1 MAATLRGGL
10 VSFCALCLLVTAANV
25 VAAQEKPVE
34 DGVVKTVISVHLLTN
49 DVGEVGGEFRADV
62 DRASKQVKDAH
73 NIDAAQA
80 TLAPV
85 LAACEKL
92 RATPGKR
99 VVSVATREELDEY
112 LESVGDGLPLLWLD
126 SACADAIYWMAFIE
140 VERHRTDEAL
150 VLLESVSLLA
160 PYRPD
165 PPSEKGYILNM
176 RKNWQ
181 GAAEAYRQA
190 LVRAQAHPSAK
201 FGQGVALR
209 GLGYALVELRD
220 WPGAREAYEKSLL
233 AEPNNTVALD
243 ELGFIKRNEASVT
256 P

>member
-62 DRASKQVKDAH
+62 DRASKHVKDAH
-73 NIDAAQA
+73 NSDAAQA

-99 VVSVATREELDEY
+99 VT
-112 LESVGDGLPLLWLD
+112 
-126 SACADAIYWMAFIE
+126 
-140 VERHRTDEAL
+140 
-150 VLLESVSLLA
+150 
-160 PYRPD
+160 
-165 PPSEKGYILNM
+165 
-176 RKNWQ
+176 
-181 GAAEAYRQA
+181 AA
-190 LVRAQAHPSAK
+190 
-201 FGQGVALR
+201 
-209 GLGYALVELRD
+209 
-220 WPGAREAYEKSLL
+220 
-233 AEPNNTVALD
+233 
-243 ELGFIKRNEASVT
+243 ASSGGR
-256 P
+256 